1 MSHARLKVELS
12 AGESLLDALSRRQ
25 AAIMHEC
32 GGKLSCAT
40 CMVIVHKG
48 EGLLNTPTDE
58 ELDMLDRAG
67 APENAR
73 LSCQAKGQ
81 GEIEIEVPAK
91 ETELPAAPVAIAPI
105 SLSEGA
111 ARHLRQQLRQSNAD
125 AVRLRVVP
133 AGCSGFG
140 YKVETATA
148 VADGD
153 TVFESRGIRIVVDP
167 DSLPRVHGTTLDLV
181 KEGLARRIR
190 FDNPNAR
197 QSCGCGESF
206 GTQAPGG

>member
-1 MSHARLKVELS
+1 MDSHRLKVTL
-12 AGESLLDALSRRQ
+12 APGVSLLDTLAHDRV
-25 AAIMHEC
+25 AIAHEC

-40 CMVIVHKG
+40 CMVIVHAG
-48 EGLLNTPTDE
+48 EERLNTPTDE

-73 LSCQAKGQ
+73 LSCQVKGQ
-81 GEIEIEVPAK
+81 GEIEIEIPAK
-91 ETELPAAPVAIAPI
+91 ETELPEIPVAIVPI

-140 YKVETATA
+140 YKVEAAAA
-148 VADGD
+148 VADDD

-181 KEGLARRIR
+181 REGLARRIR

>member
-25 AAIMHEC
+25 AAITHEC

-40 CMVIVHKG
+40 CMVIVHAG
-48 EGLLNTPTDE
+48 EEVLNSPGNE

-67 APENAR
+67 APDGAR
-73 LSCQAKGQ
+73 LACQVKGE
-81 GEIEIEVPAK
+81 GEVEIEIPAR
-91 ETELPAAPVAIAPI
+91 EAEHLAIPDAVHPI

-111 ARHLRQQLRQSNAD
+111 ARHLRLQLQQANAE
-125 AVRLRVVP
+125 AVRLRVVS

-140 YKVETATA
+140 YKVETAEA
-148 VADGD
+148 IADD
-153 TVFESRGIRIVVDP
+153 DAIFESCGIRIVVDP
-167 DSLPRVHGTTLDLV
+167 ASLPRIHGTTLDLV
-181 KEGLARRIR
+181 QEGLARRIR

-197 QSCGCGESF
+197 QTCGCGESF
-206 GTQAPGG
+206 GA

>member
-1 MSHARLKVELS
+1 
-12 AGESLLDALSRRQ
+12 
-25 AAIMHEC
+25 
-32 GGKLSCAT
+32 
-40 CMVIVHKG
+40 MVIVHAG
-48 EGLLNTPTDE
+48 ENVLNSPGDE

-73 LSCQAKGQ
+73 LSCQVKGQ
-81 GEIEIEVPAK
+81 GEIEIEIPEREAEPPK
-91 ETELPAAPVAIAPI
+91 APVAIVPI

-140 YKVETATA
+140 YKVETATE
-148 VADGD
+148 VAHDD
-153 TVFESRGIRIVVDP
+153 AIFESRGIRIVVDP
-167 DSLPRVHGTTLDLV
+167 ESLPRVHGTTLDLV

-197 QSCGCGESF
+197 QTCGCGESF
-206 GTQAPGG
+206 GA

>member
-1 MSHARLKVELS
+1 MGHARLKVELA
-12 AGESLLDALSRRQ
+12 AGESLLDALSRQ
-25 AAIMHEC
+25 QVAITHEC

-40 CMVIVHKG
+40 CMVIVHAG
-48 EGLLNTPTDE
+48 NERLNTPTDE

-81 GEIEIEVPAK
+81 GEIEIEIPEQ
-91 ETELPAAPVAIAPI
+91 ETELPKAPVAIEPI
-105 SLSEGA
+105 RLSEGA
-111 ARHLRQQLRQSNAD
+111 ARHLAAQLAQSRAE

-140 YKVETATA
+140 YKVETATQ
-148 VADGD
+148 VADDD

-167 DSLPRVHGTTLDLV
+167 ESLPRVHGTTLDLV

-197 QSCGCGESF
+197 QTCGCGESF
-206 GTQAPGG
+206 GA